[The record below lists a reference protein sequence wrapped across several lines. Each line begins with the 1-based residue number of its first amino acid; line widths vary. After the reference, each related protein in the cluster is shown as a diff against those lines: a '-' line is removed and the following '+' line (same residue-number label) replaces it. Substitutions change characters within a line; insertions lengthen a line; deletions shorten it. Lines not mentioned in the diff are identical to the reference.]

1 MIVPPPTSYLILL
14 IPIPPF
20 QIKEN
25 YEIIFVSFCVFL
37 LESFDVFWIFLLLFS
52 MLIWFFVKI
61 SPHFY
66 NQIKQ
71 GSFILPKRIT
81 NPCTLFNPNK
91 PKGLFNFC
99 EVKIFGCVTHSSVQ
113 DQFRISCVWHGFIF
127 CTIKTYKISM
137 KVLDWNKFNYFCVDT
152 LCFSFSSTFCSEF
165 CSNFSETTE
174 VFLWGCFSWLTSFW
188 ACTLEFLSNM
198 IVFVNWGTVF
208 NLEISSWLLLD
219 TKLTYF
225 SILFWF
231 LCCQKLNF

>member
-1 MIVPPPTSYLILL
+1 MC
-14 IPIPPF
+14 
-20 QIKEN
+20 N
-25 YEIIFVSFCVFL
+25 
-37 LESFDVFWIFLLLFS
+37 FW
-52 MLIWFFVKI
+52 
-61 SPHFY
+61 
-66 NQIKQ
+66 
-71 GSFILPKRIT
+71 
-81 NPCTLFNPNK
+81 
-91 PKGLFNFC
+91 
-99 EVKIFGCVTHSSVQ
+99 EVKIFGCVTHISVQ
-113 DQFRISCVWHGFIF
+113 DQFRISCVWHGIIF

-231 LCCQKLNF
+231 LCCQKLTF

>member
-99 EVKIFGCVTHSSVQ
+99 EVKIFGCVTHISVQ

-127 CTIKTYKISM
+127 CTIKTYKILM
-137 KVLDWNKFNYFCVDT
+137 KVLDWNKFNYFCID
-152 LCFSFSSTFCSEF
+152 TFCF
-165 CSNFSETTE
+165 F
-174 VFLWGCFSWLTSFW
+174 VFKY
-188 ACTLEFLSNM
+188 FLFR
-198 IVFVNWGTVF
+198 V
-208 NLEISSWLLLD
+208 
-219 TKLTYF
+219 
-225 SILFWF
+225 LFQF
-231 LCCQKLNF
+231 